1 MLLFL
6 STLLASFN
14 QILTAALAV
23 TAFSLLLY
31 SLTFNLQDR
40 VARSFSLMLAAVSVV
55 FLGDVLAS
63 LVTRADFAEIWL
75 RLQWAGIAFLPA
87 TYLHFS
93 DALLETTGLRSRG
106 RRRLAVRVGYGLG
119 AAWFALSALSNL
131 LVADPT
137 LEGGTQHLQPG
148 PLFTIFSLMFA
159 AGSAIAWINLYRA
172 YLRCL
177 TATTR
182 RRMNYLLL
190 SSVALPISVF
200 PYLLLSGGSAAV
212 LHPFLFWALSVF
224 GNLMVGFMMTTI
236 AYTVAFFGA
245 AQADRVIKG
254 RLFQWLLRG
263 PFAASITLAVMVL
276 AGRLAKSLGVD
287 SSPIVAFAAI
297 STLLFLHFGITL
309 VRVPLERWLFY
320 GGSADRGDV
329 QRLQLLEERLLTEGD
344 AHQFLESVVA
354 AACDLLRIPSA
365 FVAVLDSGGARVEAR
380 VGPDAP
386 PEDGGELSA
395 AAMQSGS
402 DHRSRGTVF
411 VWGHYWVLPLHAKG
425 DEEGLS
431 QPDEV
436 LGLLALRARAPRL
449 DLTEDE
455 LETLQVLAD
464 RAAAALEDRRL
475 QKRVFS
481 ALNSLLSQADRLQ
494 RLRAASR
501 YSSAQML
508 QAEPALAANLVQNVR
523 DALTQYWG
531 GPKFNDSPLMRLRVV
546 EQALR
551 DHDGNAANALRAV
564 LQNAIERLKPEGQ
577 RKFTAEWILYNILEM
592 KFMQGKRVREV
603 AMRLAMSEADLYRKQ
618 RVAIE
623 QVARAIAEMER
634 DTSEAATD
642 YLVAG

>member
-119 AAWFALSALSNL
+119 AMWFALSALGKW

-137 LEGGTQHLQPG
+137 LEGHTQHLQPG

-236 AYTVAFFGA
+236 AYTVAFFGT
-245 AQADRVIKG
+245 AQADRVIKS

-263 PFAASITLAVMVL
+263 PFAASITLAVMVI
-276 AGRLAKSLGVD
+276 AGRLAKSVGVD
-287 SSPIVAFAAI
+287 SSPIVAFSAI
-297 STLLFLHFGITL
+297 GTLLFLHFGITL

-344 AHQFLESVVA
+344 AQQFLESVVA

-386 PEDGGELSA
+386 PEDGGELSS

-436 LGLLALRARAPRL
+436 LGLLALRARAPQL

-455 LETLQVLAD
+455 LGTLQVLAD

-531 GPKFNDSPLMRLRVV
+531 GPKFNNSPLMRLRVV

-634 DTSEAATD
+634 DMSEAATD